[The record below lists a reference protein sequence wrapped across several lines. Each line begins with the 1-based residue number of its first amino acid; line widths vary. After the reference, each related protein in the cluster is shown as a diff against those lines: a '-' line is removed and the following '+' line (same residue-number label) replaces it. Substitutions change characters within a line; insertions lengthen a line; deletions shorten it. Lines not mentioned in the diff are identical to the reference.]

1 MSDSLDLIVTTKA
14 DLREIIRD
22 AVSEAVHGY
31 ESVREERQTSG
42 ECAWARKRLPAAT
55 RTAAQVHSIG
65 GRARQ

>member
-1 MSDSLDLIVTTKA
+1 MSDRLDLIVTTKA

-22 AVSEAVHGY
+22 AVSEAVHRY
-31 ESVREERQTSG
+31 ERVREERQTSG